1 VIALEHAQRLWDY
14 LSALRNREPADAVVV
29 CCSYDLRVCDYACDL
44 IRQNLAPRLVL
55 SGKTGNWT
63 RFLWAHTEA
72 EVFKERA
79 LANGIDASQIH
90 LEDRSTNFGENI
102 AFVRALMPELRRVI
116 FVTKPNAILRVA
128 LTVPVQWPEVAA
140 FVDSPPFEF
149 PQQVSNIIGVFGVMN
164 EMVGDVDRVLKYP
177 SRGFQRPYD
186 VPAAVL
192 ESWRALIAD
201 GFSHHLLAD

>member
-1 VIALEHAQRLWDY
+1 MALEHAKRLWAY
-14 LSALRNREPADAVVV
+14 LAALRNREPADAVVV

-44 IRQNLAPRLVL
+44 IKQQLAPRLIL

-63 RFLWAHTEA
+63 RFLWTDPEAH
-72 EVFKERA
+72 VFKDRA
-79 LANGIDASQIH
+79 LANGIDPSRIH
-90 LEDRSTNFGENI
+90 LEERSTNFGENI
-102 AFVRALMPELRRVI
+102 AFVRALMPDLRRVI

-128 LTVPVQWPEVAA
+128 LTVPVQWPEVTA
-140 FVDSPPFEF
+140 FVDSPPLEF
-149 PQQVSNIIGVFGVMN
+149 PQEVSNIIGVFGVMN

-177 SRGFQRPYD
+177 SRGFQRAHD

-201 GFSHHLLAD
+201 GFGHHLLAD